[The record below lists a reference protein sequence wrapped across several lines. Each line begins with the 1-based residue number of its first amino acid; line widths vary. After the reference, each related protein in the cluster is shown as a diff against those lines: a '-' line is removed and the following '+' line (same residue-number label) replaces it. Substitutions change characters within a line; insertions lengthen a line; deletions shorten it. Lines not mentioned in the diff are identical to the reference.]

1 MTETLTV
8 INLTNDDLSRGP
20 RRAISGLRQSR
31 AIACDAS
38 TARRNTVRR
47 LIQWTLVP
55 VALVA
60 VACRGDKPTQAKMN
74 DELKRDLQL
83 ASATQDI
90 KLSPDEVAPKAHQEL
105 AMRPKRAPNGPKVVR
120 TEKPT
125 VKASSTPVEAA
136 EVKTELPQ
144 IQVMAS
150 SPSPSETPSTTDA
163 PPLARPASLPAPT
176 YPTAEA
182 INVGNGGS
190 GAGSGGIMAGIFGA
204 VIRGGRVGDDDHCD
218 PRTDGR
224 RRPAGQVIG
233 TGGIYSRP
241 GAMVGMGGA
250 RSMPATIAR
259 PRM

>member
-1 MTETLTV
+1 MPV
-8 INLTNDDLSRGP
+8 PVYGNRP
-20 RRAISGLRQSR
+20 RA
-31 AIACDAS
+31 ACDAS

-60 VACRGDKPTQAKMN
+60 VACRGDKPTQARMT

-90 KLSPDEVAPKAHQEL
+90 KLSPDEVAPKATQEL
-105 AMRPKRAPNGPKVVR
+105 ALRPKRAPNGPKVVR

-136 EVKTELPQ
+136 EVQTELPQ

-150 SPSPSETPSTTDA
+150 APSPSETPNTTDA
-163 PPLARPASLPAPT
+163 PPLARPAALPAPT

-190 GAGSGGIMAGIFGA
+190 GTGAGGVMGGIFGA
-204 VIRGGRVGDDDHCD
+204 VIRGGRVGGGDDHCD

-224 RRPAGQVIG
+224 RRPPGQVIG
-233 TGGIYSRP
+233 SGGIYTMP
-241 GAMVGMGGA
+241 GTMVAGGMGAG

-259 PRM
+259 PRGGR

>member
-1 MTETLTV
+1 MT
-8 INLTNDDLSRGP
+8 
-20 RRAISGLRQSR
+20 
-31 AIACDAS
+31 
-38 TARRNTVRR
+38 
-47 LIQWTLVP
+47 
-55 VALVA
+55 
-60 VACRGDKPTQAKMN
+60 

-83 ASATQDI
+83 ASATRDI

-105 AMRPKRAPNGPKVVR
+105 ALRPKRAPNGPKVVR

-136 EVKTELPQ
+136 EIKTELPQ
-144 IQVMAS
+144 IQVLAAS
-150 SPSPSETPSTTDA
+150 PAPSETPNTTDA
-163 PPLARPASLPAPT
+163 PPLARPAALPAPT

-182 INVGNGGS
+182 INVGNTGS
-190 GAGSGGIMAGIFGA
+190 GAGAGGVMAGIFGA

-241 GAMVGMGGA
+241 GTIMAGGMGAG

-259 PRM
+259 PRGM